1 MLCPQLRIKLNS
13 KLKKMEAQ
21 YIIGIFDAEETML
34 AAFRRM
40 KEESLEIE
48 DVFTPYPVHE
58 VLENHGKKSKITLA
72 GWFYGLFAALGVL
85 AFLVYTAVIDWP
97 LNYGGKP
104 SSAFPSFLV
113 VTIILTI
120 FSITILSLFTFS
132 WRANLWPSN
141 EKPIFHE
148 RATDDKFVILL
159 KREKVDPGKAATV
172 LKETGASEIIEK

>member
-1 MLCPQLRIKLNS
+1 
-13 KLKKMEAQ
+13 MEMN
-21 YIIGIFDAEETML
+21 YLMGVFDTEENLL
-34 AAFRRM
+34 AAFRNM
-40 KEESLEIE
+40 KEQEVEIE

-58 VLENHGKKSKITLA
+58 ILEKHGRKSKITIV
-72 GWFYGLFAALGVL
+72 GWFYGLFASLGVL

-104 SSAFPSFLV
+104 SNAFPSFLV

-141 EKPIFHE
+141 EKKVFHD
-148 RATDDKFVILL
+148 RATDDKFVILV
-159 KREKVDPGKAATV
+159 KKDRADAGKATAV
-172 LKETGASEIIEK
+172 FKKNGASEILEK

>member
-1 MLCPQLRIKLNS
+1 MAD
-13 KLKKMEAQ
+13 KKESQ
-21 YIIGIFDAEETML
+21 YLIGVFDAEETML
-34 AAFRRM
+34 SAFRRL
-40 KEESLEIE
+40 KEEQLEIE

-58 VLENHGKKSKITLA
+58 VLENHGKRSKITIV
-72 GWFYGLFAALGVL
+72 GWFYGLFASLGVL

-104 SSAFPSFLV
+104 SNAFPSFLV

-132 WRANLWPSN
+132 WRANLWPSH

-148 RATDDKFVILL
+148 RATDDKFVILV
-159 KREKVDPGKAATV
+159 KKEKVDPGRATSV